1 MSDTQVVQA
10 AILGPAV
17 AGAVWLLG
25 ARWRWVR
32 RIAGV
37 LVALAAHGAAWWVLW
52 LAYRGDVPAWRSF
65 QPDLL
70 SASVVVAAEVAVLL
84 AAVRAEGLG
93 RWAPAAICGLAVAAS
108 ATAGLA
114 YARSLAVVAVLLPV
128 PTVAAAVAALAGRS
142 PADLRGL
149 IGLAAADGV
158 GLVGLTVV
166 FTRVDTTVVSPEG
179 GALGAGLVLAAAAIK
194 AGAVPGVGTWRLAG
208 TAGPGAPVAVALRGQ
223 GLALAM
229 LGGLAIGRGEPLP
242 IVAGLAAAA
251 VLLAGVAST
260 AARTGA
266 RAAAAVTGAGAALPF
281 VALGLGGAVGIRAAL
296 VLFPALLVAA
306 GSVFLLGWTPR
317 ADQANPIA
325 RRREPRPGWRWLG
338 AVALAVGAVSL
349 TGLPPGGGFPGAWL
363 TLSLAGARAYA
374 TAQYL
379 LVAGAV
385 ALGLAL
391 AALGSVPLVRAMRAR
406 AGPAILGALTA
417 AALLYIGLQPVRLG
431 IGWWLRI
438 ERELRVPVVLEA
450 SGAPSLP
457 PVGGLNLAVVLV
469 QAILLVGVVVLLGRG
484 FRDARGPFVP
494 LPIRAGTPP
503 VLAKLA
509 AATHPVRDRLKRF
522 QVGVAAAAVL
532 EAGAVVLAARLVL
545 LAAGSGFL

>member
-1 MSDTQVVQA
+1 
-10 AILGPAV
+10 
-17 AGAVWLLG
+17 
-25 ARWRWVR
+25 
-32 RIAGV
+32 
-37 LVALAAHGAAWWVLW
+37 
-52 LAYRGDVPAWRSF
+52 
-65 QPDLL
+65 
-70 SASVVVAAEVAVLL
+70 VAVLL

-128 PTVAAAVAALAGRS
+128 PTVAAALAALAGRS

-166 FTRVDTTVVSPEG
+166 FTRVDTTVVTPEG
-179 GALGAGLVLAAAAIK
+179 GALGAGLLLAAAAIK

-306 GSVFLLGWTPR
+306 GSVFLGWTPR

-363 TLSLAGARAYA
+363 TLSLAGARASA

-457 PVGGLNLAVVLV
+457 PVGGLNLAVVLT
-469 QAILLVGVVVLLGRG
+469 QAVLLVGVVVLLGRG

-494 LPIRAGTPP
+494 LPIRTGTPP